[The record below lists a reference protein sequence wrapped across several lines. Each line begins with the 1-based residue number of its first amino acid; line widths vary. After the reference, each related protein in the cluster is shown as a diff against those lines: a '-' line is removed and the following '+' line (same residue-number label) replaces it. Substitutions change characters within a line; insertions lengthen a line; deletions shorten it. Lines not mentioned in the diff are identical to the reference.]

1 VCENSVNIPQLKIS
15 IAQVDDAVA
24 LAQQWL
30 EQLHHLADHGKKA
43 DTSADLAQA
52 NVLLG
57 EARGR
62 IESAINALD
71 GHPSDG
77 SGITVELV

>member
-1 VCENSVNIPQLKIS
+1 MCENSVNIPQLKIS

-30 EQLHHLADHGKKA
+30 EQLHHLADHGKKPEA
-43 DTSADLAQA
+43 SAELAQA

-57 EARGR
+57 EARAK
-62 IESAINALD
+62 IERAVNALD
-71 GHPSDG
+71 GRNDEG
-77 SGITVELV
+77 GITVELV

>member
-1 VCENSVNIPQLKIS
+1 MCENSVNIPQLKIS

-24 LAQQWL
+24 LAQHWL
-30 EQLHHLADHGKKA
+30 EQLHHLADHGKKSE
-43 DTSADLAQA
+43 TSTDLAQA

-62 IESAINALD
+62 IESAINALEGTPD
-71 GHPSDG
+71 D